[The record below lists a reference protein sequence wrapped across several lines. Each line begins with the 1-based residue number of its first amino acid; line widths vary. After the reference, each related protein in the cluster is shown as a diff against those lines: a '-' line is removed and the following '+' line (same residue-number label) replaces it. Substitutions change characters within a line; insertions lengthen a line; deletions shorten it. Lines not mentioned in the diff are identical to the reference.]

1 MRIIDLAYKDLLQ
14 IVRDWRAAIFLIIM
28 PIGFTVLF
36 GFAFGGFGGVEEED
50 PRLPV
55 VYHSFDVG
63 TTSEQLISLLSD
75 SQIIRIEQSDEVD
88 EDKLRESVANNDVAG
103 ALIIPSGYGDG
114 MESGNPVPITFITD
128 PGRATRLLSAVR
140 TAKYSS
146 QFFEERFGFNDPA
159 EQQIFFEEALAS
171 AVDGWKNPPVV
182 VAVSGTGSDD
192 GETEEEPE
200 NSFAHSSTG
209 MMAQFAIAGLMG
221 AATILVLEKKN
232 RVLQRLLTSPISKI
246 EILIGHYL
254 AMFVMIIVQLA
265 ILILF
270 GQLLLDLNYL
280 SSPLATA
287 MLVIATALF
296 AASLGLLIGA
306 VANTE
311 EQVIFLSLI
320 PMFLLAGLGGAWV
333 PLEITPEAFQK
344 VAKFTPL
351 SWVVEGLKDIIV
363 RGQGVEAIVPTK
375 SDCESINASIRLS
388 VPHLFSKIVVVM
400 FQGFR
405 KGFSSKAKAHVPIFK
420 TQEASWQ

>member
-14 IVRDWRAAIFLIIM
+14 IFRDWRAAIFLIIM

-55 VYHSFDVG
+55 VYHSFDRG
-63 TTSEQLISLLSD
+63 ATSEQFISLLSD
-75 SQIIRIEQSDEVD
+75 SQIIRIEQSDEED
-88 EDKLRESVANNDVAG
+88 EAKLRESVADNDFAG
-103 ALIIPSGYGDG
+103 ALIIPAGYGDG
-114 MESGNPVPITFITD
+114 MESGNPVPITFITA
-128 PGRATRLLSAVR
+128 PASTFGPTVQGEVQTTATRFLSAVR

-146 QFFEERFGFNDPA
+146 QFYEERLGFNDPA
-159 EQQIFFEEALAS
+159 KQQIYFEEALAS
-171 AVDGWKNPPVV
+171 AVDGWKDPPVRI
-182 VAVSGTGSDD
+182 AVSSTGSGD

-232 RVLQRLLTSPISKI
+232 RVLQRLVTTPISRI

-254 AMFVMIIVQLA
+254 AMFVMIIVQLV

-333 PLEITPEAFQK
+333 PLEITPEAFQS
-344 VAKFTPL
+344 VARFTPL

-363 RGQGVEAIVPTK
+363 RGQGVEAIVPAVLVLLAYT
-375 SDCESINASIRLS
+375 AVLLALAVWR
-388 VPHLFSKIVVVM
+388 
-400 FQGFR
+400 FR
-405 KGFSSKAKAHVPIFK
+405 IDV
-420 TQEASWQ
+420 